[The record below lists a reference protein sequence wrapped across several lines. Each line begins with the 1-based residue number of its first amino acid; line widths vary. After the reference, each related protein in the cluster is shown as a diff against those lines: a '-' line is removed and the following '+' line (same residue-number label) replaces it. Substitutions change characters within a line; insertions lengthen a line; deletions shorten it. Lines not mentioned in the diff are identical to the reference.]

1 MTQDRK
7 PARNSVVNPVPV
19 ASSPGL
25 LAHYP
30 DLDDW
35 ALSWRGSDRD
45 IKPGQRI
52 VACFRPFLAH
62 LAATYARP
70 TIRKHAD
77 NLWILGGEIIRD
89 LNETPGLRRV
99 PIEELLFQVVLDGG
113 PLLYHRDSEGHLRS
127 FKSTCHKFRQF
138 HQRRPVSKP

>member
-1 MTQDRK
+1 ME
-7 PARNSVVNPVPV
+7 
-19 ASSPGL
+19 
-25 LAHYP
+25 
-30 DLDDW
+30 
-35 ALSWRGSDRD
+35 
-45 IKPGQRI
+45 PGQRI

-62 LAATYARP
+62 LAATHARP

-99 PIEELLFQVVLDGG
+99 PIEELLFQVVLDGC
-113 PLLYHRDSEGHLRS
+113 PLLSHRDSEGHLRS

-138 HQRRPVSKP
+138 HQRRPVSKS